1 MASLWSWL
9 NTPPTAGDVLDPF
22 GVVCVIVFAIGFLT
36 CAYLSGPGVQRI
48 SRNPIQLAGL
58 RHWATVGLWVFGPG
72 LFFFTVR
79 AMQINPLSFGEPI
92 WLVGNGIAL
101 VVVAIRC
108 VDWWR
113 TTYPA
118 QLASSTEQNEFSRRL
133 ATVSRVPSSP
143 PAPSAHRITAE

>member
-1 MASLWSWL
+1 MAWLWSWL
-9 NTPPTAGDVLDPF
+9 STPPPAGNVLDPF
-22 GVVCVIVFAIGFLT
+22 GAMYVLVFGVGFLMS
-36 CAYLSGPGVQRI
+36 AYLSGPGAHRMA
-48 SRNPIQLAGL
+48 RNPIQLDGVK
-58 RHWATVGLWVFGPG
+58 HWAIVGLWVFGTG
-72 LFFFTVR
+72 LFFFIVR

-118 QLASSTEQNEFSRRL
+118 QLASSTEQNEFSSTWL
-133 ATVSRVPSSP
+133 W
-143 PAPSAHRITAE
+143 